1 MSNKIIAVIELQ
13 TDDLDLAEEFMQDLF
28 QAGADYGYIRNDYN
42 FYLMEGDNE
51 YVEVLH

>member
-1 MSNKIIAVIELQ
+1 MSKKILAVIELQ

-28 QAGADYGYIRNDYN
+28 QAGANEGYVRTDYN

-51 YVEVLH
+51 YAEVLH